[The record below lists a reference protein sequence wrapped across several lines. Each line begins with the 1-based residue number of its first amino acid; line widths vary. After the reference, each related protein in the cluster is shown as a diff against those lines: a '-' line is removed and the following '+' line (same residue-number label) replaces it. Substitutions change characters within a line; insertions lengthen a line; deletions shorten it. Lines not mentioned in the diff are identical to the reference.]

1 MTARRRPSAR
11 RRALSAQRPDDWQVY
26 ALAAGSFPPTIR
38 IGRHRI
44 RALKVGPLAVL
55 GVTPAGDA
63 TFTEAALREQH
74 AIVLGLAESIDP
86 LLPVRFGTRISADH
100 LQSTVLQSLPVLTN
114 ALENVRGRRQMTL
127 RLIGV
132 PLVDQPPAASGS
144 GATYL
149 QQRRAAYSVPSELEP
164 VLAAV
169 TRFVVE
175 ERLSPGRAG
184 VRSTVFHL
192 VERAAVASYREA
204 VQRAMKGM
212 PAGSVTISGPWPPF
226 AFAPELPG

>member
-11 RRALSAQRPDDWQVY
+11 RRALSGQRRDDWQVY

-38 IGRHRI
+38 VGRHRI
-44 RALKVGPLAVL
+44 RALKVGPVAVL
-55 GVTPAGDA
+55 GATPAADA

-74 AIVLGLAESIDP
+74 AIVLGLAEAIDP
-86 LLPVRFGTRISADH
+86 LLPVRFGTRMSADH
-100 LQSTVLQSLPVLTN
+100 LQSTILRSLAVLTN

-132 PLVDQPPAASGS
+132 PMVDEPPAAGGSGS
-144 GATYL
+144 TYL
-149 QQRRAAYSVPSELEP
+149 QQRRAAYAVPSELEP
-164 VLAAV
+164 VRAAV

-192 VERAAVASYREA
+192 VDRGAVDSYREA
-204 VQRAMKGM
+204 VQRAAEAM